1 MYSLLRRW
9 LFSRDAEDAHHLT
22 FRWFHRVCAIPGV
35 RSLLNRWQRVT
46 DASLQTQAFGLTF
59 PNPLGLAA
67 GLDKNAVLVNEF
79 AALGFGFVEV
89 GTVTPRP
96 QPGNE
101 RPRLFRLPV
110 DEAIIN
116 RMGFNNDGAVAIAAR
131 LRSRRTSV
139 LVGGNIG
146 RNKDTPETGAVADY
160 CAAFR
165 ELHPVVDYFVVNV
178 SSPNTP
184 GLRAL
189 QDREPLTRLL
199 SELQSV
205 NDSFGTPRPLLLKI
219 APDLSD
225 SQLDDVIAVVRETG
239 TAGLVA
245 TNTTIRRDG
254 LRTPADT
261 VQSIGPGGLS
271 GRPLTR
277 RATEVIRYL
286 SQRSDRRIPI
296 IGVGG
301 IHTPEDALEKLSAG
315 ATLLQL
321 YSGLIYEGPRLV
333 PRILRAIAA
342 ARTR

>member
-9 LFSRDAEDAHHLT
+9 LFARDAEDAHHLT
-22 FRWFHRVCAIPGV
+22 FRWFRRVCAVPGV

-67 GLDKNAVLVNEF
+67 GLDKNAVLVDEF

-131 LRSRRTSV
+131 LKSRRTGV

-146 RNKDTPETGAVADY
+146 RNKDTSDADAVADY

-205 NDSFGTPRPLLLKI
+205 NDSLGAPKPVLLKI

-245 TNTTIRRDG
+245 TNTTISRDG
-254 LRTPADT
+254 LRTPVDA
-261 VQSIGPGGLS
+261 VQSIGSGGLS